1 MRHTS
6 IALKAVCLAALVP
19 ALLGGC
25 TLAPKFERPTPA
37 LPSDW
42 TTGGAAQSQT
52 GVKAQDWREV
62 ITDGPTKQL
71 VALALANNRDLRVAL
86 LNIEKAQATHAI
98 KRADLFPHIDATAA
112 GDMSR
117 TPATLT
123 SSGHPVTSHSYSVG
137 LGFSS
142 FELDLFGRLRSLN
155 EQALEQFLSTEA
167 TTKGVELTLVAQ
179 VASSYMTLA
188 ADREHLTTAKEILET
203 EQASYD
209 LVKQRFENGIAN
221 ELDLSQA
228 QTTVDTARVSVA
240 TYTSQVTQDENSLA
254 VLIGMPVTVEMTPAQ
269 KLADIAPLAPVPAG
283 LPSEV
288 LTRRPDIVAAE
299 HDLKAANAYVGAA
312 RAMFFPSISLTGSYG
327 TASNEINGLFKSGS
341 QQWAF
346 APQVNLPIFRAGSII
361 AAVRYS
367 KADREV
373 YIAQYEK
380 AVQTAFREVSD
391 TLAQGASLTNQV
403 EAQSSLTKA
412 TGKSYELSTLRYE
425 NGVDSYLTK
434 LDSQRSYASAR
445 QNLITARLS
454 QETNRLTLF
463 KALGGGWNGQDE
475 PEAAPLLRNA
485 REAKESGKPVAA
497 AAAQTK

>member
-1 MRHTS
+1 VLPPRP
-6 IALKAVCLAALVP
+6 AV
-19 ALLGGC
+19 G
-25 TLAPKFERPTPA
+25 
-37 LPSDW
+37 
-42 TTGGAAQSQT
+42 
-52 GVKAQDWREV
+52 
-62 ITDGPTKQL
+62 
-71 VALALANNRDLRVAL
+71 
-86 LNIEKAQATHAI
+86 
-98 KRADLFPHIDATAA
+98 
-112 GDMSR
+112 
-117 TPATLT
+117 
-123 SSGHPVTSHSYSVG
+123 
-137 LGFSS
+137 
-142 FELDLFGRLRSLN
+142 
-155 EQALEQFLSTEA
+155 
-167 TTKGVELTLVAQ
+167 
-179 VASSYMTLA
+179 
-188 ADREHLTTAKEILET
+188 
-203 EQASYD
+203 
-209 LVKQRFENGIAN
+209 
-221 ELDLSQA
+221 
-228 QTTVDTARVSVA
+228 
-240 TYTSQVTQDENSLA
+240 
-254 VLIGMPVTVEMTPAQ
+254 
-269 KLADIAPLAPVPAG
+269 
-283 LPSEV
+283 
-288 LTRRPDIVAAE
+288 AAE
-299 HDLKAANAYVGAA
+299 HARKAANAYVGAA

-412 TGKSYELSTLRYE
+412 TGKSYELATLRYE

-485 REAKESGKPVAA
+485 REAMENGKPVAQA
-497 AAAQTK
+497 TTTTVQTK

>member
-25 TLAPKFERPTPA
+25 TLAPKFERPTPP

-42 TTGGAAQSQT
+42 TTGGAAQSQA

-117 TPATLT
+117 SPATLT

-137 LGFSS
+137 LGFSA

-167 TTKGVELTLVAQ
+167 NAKGVELTLVAQ
-179 VASSYMTLA
+179 VASAYMTLA
-188 ADREHLTTAKEILET
+188 ADREHLATAKEILET

-240 TYTSQVTQDENSLA
+240 SYTSQVTQDENSLA
-254 VLIGMPVTVEMTPAQ
+254 VLIGMPVTPEMTPAQ

-312 RAMFFPSISLTGSYG
+312 RALFFPSTTLTGH
-327 TASNEINGLFKSGS
+327 
-341 QQWAF
+341 Q
-346 APQVNLPIFRAGSII
+346 PQAG
-361 AAVRYS
+361 
-367 KADREV
+367 
-373 YIAQYEK
+373 
-380 AVQTAFREVSD
+380 
-391 TLAQGASLTNQV
+391 
-403 EAQSSLTKA
+403 
-412 TGKSYELSTLRYE
+412 
-425 NGVDSYLTK
+425 
-434 LDSQRSYASAR
+434 
-445 QNLITARLS
+445 
-454 QETNRLTLF
+454 
-463 KALGGGWNGQDE
+463 
-475 PEAAPLLRNA
+475 
-485 REAKESGKPVAA
+485 
-497 AAAQTK
+497 